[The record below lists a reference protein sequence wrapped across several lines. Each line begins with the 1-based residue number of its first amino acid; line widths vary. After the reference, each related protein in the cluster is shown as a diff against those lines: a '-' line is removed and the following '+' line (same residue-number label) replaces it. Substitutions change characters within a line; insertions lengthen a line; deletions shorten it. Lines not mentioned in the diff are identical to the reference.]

1 MSQVVVIQIS
11 VDPDEFE
18 SARTA
23 AEQFAADVKVAAS
36 KSMGS
41 DYDVIVNLGTS
52 DSVSV

>member
-11 VDPDEFE
+11 VDPDDFE
-18 SARTA
+18 SARIA
-23 AEQFAADVKVAAS
+23 ANEFAADVKAAAS

-41 DYDVIVNLGTS
+41 DYEVTVNIGTS